1 MTSNEQIHATCVA
14 LDGAGVLIRG
24 PSGDGKSD
32 LAVRLIDRGARLVA
46 DDRVELDLRDGAL
59 RARPPDNLAGL
70 IEARGIGI
78 LQLPHLPDAPV
89 ALVVEL
95 VAPDRLER
103 LPAPA
108 FETLLGVT
116 LPCVRLDAAAP
127 SAVTK
132 VRLALDLALGRILR
146 GDD

>member
-1 MTSNEQIHATCVA
+1 
-14 LDGAGVLIRG
+14 
-24 PSGDGKSD
+24 
-32 LAVRLIDRGARLVA
+32 
-46 DDRVELDLRDGAL
+46 
-59 RARPPDNLAGL
+59 
-70 IEARGIGI
+70 
-78 LQLPHLPDAPV
+78 